1 MSTVLSPGV
10 LKALLDFTGEPRV
23 DIAVRLAL
31 RDAARFKLGE
41 LESDIERFE
50 EKYRMTF
57 PEFERAFQSEEIPDT
72 FSYEVESDYLEWE
85 GLMSRKSRIEDVLR
99 WVE

>member
-1 MSTVLSPGV
+1 MSTMISPSV
-10 LKALLDFTGEPRV
+10 LKALLDFTDEPRV
-23 DIAVRLAL
+23 DMAIRLAL
-31 RDAARFKLGE
+31 RDAARFKLRE
-41 LESDIERFE
+41 LESGLKRLE

-57 PEFERAFQSEEIPDT
+57 PEFERAFNNEHIPDA

-85 GLMSRKSRIEDVLR
+85 GILSRKKRIEDVLQ